1 MNELY
6 QKITSY
12 VYEIRMIGFDEYLY
26 GMNRKKINIEK
37 AYEMIIDAPD
47 SESNAIL
54 NVWKGRFADAGLP
67 FYKWSRVE
75 KNQSRVEPKHFIG
88 RQWN

>member
-6 QKITSY
+6 QKIINY
-12 VYEIRMIGFDEYLY
+12 AYEIRMIELDEYLY
-26 GMNRKKINIEK
+26 GMNRKKIDMEK